1 MNLNAFLK
9 ILSDSPNSA
18 IQFRLPEGTAV
29 PAHFHITEVARV
41 QKDFIDCGGTLRSE
55 AACVLQVWV
64 ADDVEH
70 RLQADKLAGIFA
82 AASALLKSD
91 DLPMEI
97 EYETDTISR
106 FKVSEADVVSTTIT
120 LKLEAIHTG
129 CLAPDRCGVGLN
141 LLPVVGCGPTGCC

>member
-1 MNLNAFLK
+1 MNLHPFVK
-9 ILSDSPNSA
+9 ILSDNPNSA
-18 IQFRLPEGTAV
+18 IQFLLPEGNTV

-70 RLQADKLAGIFA
+70 RLHAGKLARIFDA
-82 AASALLKSD
+82 AAALLRSD
-91 DLPMEI
+91 DLPMEV
-97 EYETDTISR
+97 EYETDAISR
-106 FKVSEADVVSTTIT
+106 FTVSEAEVASNSVT
-120 LKLEAIHTG
+120 LKLEAMHTG
-129 CLAPDRCGVGLN
+129 CLAPDRCGLN